1 MMTNQEYENY
11 INAKLQVLN
20 ELIKYSYQT
29 GKDVIGET
37 LFKEDLL
44 LVAILNR
51 FATLTSGFHTLIK
64 ERNLTCC
71 GALLRLQLDNCMR
84 LYGLNTAEDMSNAI
98 DTVMSGG
105 RFDKLK
111 DKNGKRMKDGYLKEQ
126 ISIFDS
132 RFEDLYNSTSGYIH
146 FADKGFFQSVRS
158 KENNCISMQISKE
171 ISEEFN
177 PLLIECLDA
186 YIHYSKFFLNMFS
199 SVIESKRTY
208 DEQHKE
214 E

>member
-37 LFKEDLL
+37 LFKEDLFF
-44 LVAILNR
+44 VAILNR

-84 LYGLNTAEDMSNAI
+84 LYGLNIAEDMSNAI
-98 DTVMSGG
+98 DTVMIGG

-111 DKNGKRMKDGYLKEQ
+111 DKNGKRMKDGYLKE
-126 ISIFDS
+126 
-132 RFEDLYNSTSGYIH
+132 
-146 FADKGFFQSVRS
+146 
-158 KENNCISMQISKE
+158 
-171 ISEEFN
+171 
-177 PLLIECLDA
+177 
-186 YIHYSKFFLNMFS
+186 
-199 SVIESKRTY
+199 
-208 DEQHKE
+208 
-214 E
+214 

>member
-37 LFKEDLL
+37 LFKEDLFF
-44 LVAILNR
+44 VAILNR

-84 LYGLNTAEDMSNAI
+84 LYGLNIAEDMSNAI

-132 RFEDLYNSTSGYIH
+132 RFEDVYNSTSGYIH

>member
-1 MMTNQEYENY
+1 MTNQEYENY

-37 LFKEDLL
+37 LFKEDLFF
-44 LVAILNR
+44 VAILNR

-84 LYGLNTAEDMSNAI
+84 LYGLNIAEDMSNAI

-132 RFEDLYNSTSGYIH
+132 RFEDVYNSTSGYIH

>member
-1 MMTNQEYENY
+1 MNNQEYEKH
-11 INAKLQVLN
+11 IESKLEVLD
-20 ELIKYSYQT
+20 ELIKLSYQT

-37 LFKEDLL
+37 LFKEDLFF
-44 LVAILNR
+44 VAILNR
-51 FATLTSGFHTLIK
+51 FATLTSGFQTLIK

-84 LYGLNTAEDMSNAI
+84 LYGLNIAEDMSNAI

-111 DKNGKRMKDGYLKEQ
+111 DKNGKQMKDGYLKEQ
-126 ISIFDS
+126 ISNFDS

-146 FADKGFFQSVRS
+146 FADKGFFQSVRP

-199 SVIESKRTY
+199 SVIENKCTY

-214 E
+214 D